1 MRYELLVEGYMSL
14 AVQSFQR
21 SGPCQ
26 VFEQG
31 EFAIHLHTDF
41 QSLIPGVKT
50 CSWVDQHLTQLRA
63 IPSRNDQSRHWKST
77 GTTFFQA
84 RSGVAASSK
93 TSGAG
98 ARKPD
103 ITLVTDRTSNSHDW
117 SDVISIIDVKYRHT
131 TGLIKNSMAY
141 MIEVSRLVFTNQVHR
156 RFFVGALLSGPEMRI
171 AIFTRGCGAFSE
183 PVNIYGDPV
192 KYMQLLSW
200 FTHAEPPYLGYDT
213 CYTAP
218 TSTNNLLLRL
228 TKENSTA
235 EEDMVRTSVLSII
248 YNSTGGFGRTTRVM
262 AVRCLPQPGVD
273 EETLI
278 VKEVWQSE
286 RGLSDGM
293 IHRFL
298 EDKERLQIVRMKL
311 GVFLNYL
318 CLIGLHLSLI

>member
-1 MRYELLVEGYMSL
+1 M
-14 AVQSFQR
+14 
-21 SGPCQ
+21 
-26 VFEQG
+26 
-31 EFAIHLHTDF
+31 HTDF

-50 CSWVDQHLTQLRA
+50 CSWVDQHLTQLGA
-63 IPSRNDQSRHWKST
+63 IPQQNNHARHWKST

-93 TSGAG
+93 TSGTG
-98 ARKPD
+98 THKPD
-103 ITLVTDRTSNSHDW
+103 VTLMTSSMIDSCKW
-117 SDVISIIDVKYRHT
+117 SDVISIIDVKYRT
-131 TGLIKNSMAY
+131 TEGLIQTSMTY
-141 MIEVSRLVFTNQVHR
+141 MVEVSQLVFTNQVHC

-228 TKENSTA
+228 MKENSTA

-286 RGLSDGM
+286 RGLSDGK
-293 IHRFL
+293 IHQFL

>member
-1 MRYELLVEGYMSL
+1 M
-14 AVQSFQR
+14 
-21 SGPCQ
+21 
-26 VFEQG
+26 
-31 EFAIHLHTDF
+31 HTDF

-63 IPSRNDQSRHWKST
+63 IVPPQNDQSRHWKST

-93 TSGAG
+93 TSGTG

-103 ITLVTDRTSNSHDW
+103 ITLVASRMNGSHDW

-131 TGLIKNSMAY
+131 VPLIKASMEY
-141 MIEVSRLVFTNQVHR
+141 MVEVSRLVFTNQVYR

-171 AIFTRGCGAFSE
+171 AIFTRGSGAFSE

-200 FTHAEPPYLGYDT
+200 FTHAEPRYLGYDT
-213 CYTAP
+213 YYTAP
-218 TSTNNLLLRL
+218 TSTNNLSLRL
-228 TKENSTA
+228 MKANSTT
-235 EEDMVRTSVLSII
+235 EEDMVQTSVLSII
-248 YNSTGGFGRTTRVM
+248 YNSIGGFGRTTRVM

-273 EETLI
+273 QETLI
-278 VKEVWQSE
+278 IKEVWQSD
-286 RGLSDGM
+286 RGLPDGV
-293 IHRFL
+293 IHQFL
-298 EDKERLQIVRMKL
+298 EDKERLQRVRIKL
-311 GVFLNYL
+311 GAFLNYL